1 MKVKKYVASTLQEA
15 MSKVRGELGRDAI
28 ILHTHKVQVGGFWG
42 FFGKTMV
49 EVTAATDDDRGSAP
63 PPLAAEEAASALANP
78 AGALAASQAA
88 LPNLQ
93 ALQEEINSVKA
104 MMNQVMRRIETPD
117 SVSRLPEGLRAVYD
131 LMIRSEVDPDLAA
144 ELIGQVAA
152 EHPRP
157 DIDPD
162 LARQAAERLIG
173 ERLGAPR
180 GVEILGRKRKVI
192 ALVGPT
198 GVGKTTTLAK
208 LAAGFALGQKR
219 DVALVTADTYRIAA
233 VEQLRT
239 YGEIIGV
246 PVDVVFT
253 PQELKAA
260 LAKHEGRDLIL
271 IDTAG
276 RSHKNLMQMS
286 ELKSILEAARADE
299 THLVLS
305 LTTNGREA
313 VEMARTFAAVG
324 FDRLLLTKIDEC
336 SSPGLVLNLSAQV
349 QKPLSYMTTGQNVPD
364 DIELANPGKIAK
376 SILGG

>member
-1 MKVKKYVASTLQEA
+1 MKVKKYVASNLQEA

-42 FFGKTMV
+42 LFGKTMV
-49 EVTAATDDDRGSAP
+49 EVTAATDDDRGMVPSFP
-63 PPLAAEEAASALANP
+63 PAEEAAALASP
-78 AGALAASQAA
+78 AGTLAVSPAA
-88 LPNLQ
+88 MPNLQ
-93 ALQEEINSVKA
+93 ALQEELNDVKA
-104 MMNQVMRRIETPD
+104 MMNQVMRRIEIPD
-117 SVSRLPEGLRAVYD
+117 SVSRLPEGLRTVYD

-144 ELIGQVAA
+144 ELTGQVAS
-152 EHPRP
+152 EHQRS
-157 DIDPD
+157 DLDPD
-162 LARQAAERLIG
+162 LARQAAERLIA
-173 ERLGAPR
+173 ERLGVPR
-180 GVEILGRKRKVI
+180 GVEILGRKRKVV

-219 DVALVTADTYRIAA
+219 NVALVTADTYRIAA

-246 PVDVVFT
+246 PVELVFT

-260 LAKHEGRDLIL
+260 LAKHEGRDLVF

-286 ELKSILEAARADE
+286 ELKSLLEAARADE

-313 VEMARTFAAVG
+313 VEMARTFLAIG
-324 FDRLLLTKIDEC
+324 FDRLLLTKVDEC
-336 SSPGLVLNLSAQV
+336 SSPGLIFNLSAQL
-349 QKPLSYMTTGQNVPD
+349 QKPLSYVTTGQNVPD